1 MRLNEKLK
9 ATENELNKTIST
21 VQASEAAKK
30 ALESRIS
37 VYEQKIK
44 KLESAQVNFELS
56 TFPLSHSI
64 QSKLLYVE
72 LLL

>member
-44 KLESAQVNFELS
+44 KLESAQVN
-56 TFPLSHSI
+56 
-64 QSKLLYVE
+64 
-72 LLL
+72 